1 MKKLA
6 VFWAVMAIVI
16 TLLIVTGCKKASGAA
31 ASTSGGKTPITFT
44 FFNAD
49 ATEDLPFNDP
59 VAREITRQTGVTLNI
74 DRPVGGNYQ
83 EVVGLMIASGE
94 LPDLIFAKGDLT
106 MLIDA
111 GMVIP
116 LDDLIER
123 KGSNLKKLYGNM
135 LGRLKNTTEDPRIY
149 NVGTY
154 AVHNGMWSTDGIM
167 QIQHA
172 VLKELGYPRMKTLQ
186 DYENAIRTYLQRNPT
201 INGRRTIGFSLLI
214 DTWQWYIDLS
224 NPSCFLLGY
233 PDDGQW
239 IVDQNTLEA
248 YYKFFH
254 PQAKEYYKWLN
265 RINAEGI
272 LDPESFTQTEDEWR
286 AKIASGR
293 VLGIAYPLWGYE
305 ESRQSLV
312 GDGMQER
319 TFAYLPI
326 TLNENYQAASL
337 MDPGFSGGWGVAIT
351 TSCKDP
357 ERAFEFLD
365 WMASEEAQVLIN
377 WGIQG
382 TNYNIVNG
390 KRVMIESERNASV
403 SDPNWGRRTGVGIY
417 QHPFPMY
424 GRGFIDST
432 NNFIT
437 RDSPET
443 IRERYLDVEVETLA
457 AYGAE
462 MWTDL
467 FPPTESLGVTRHG
480 QAWQYALPPELNSLI
495 SEADDYVKTA
505 LSNMVL
511 GRPADFD
518 GAWDRM
524 LTQLR
529 RMGVE
534 NAHSAMTQLVRD
546 KVRLWGN

>member
-1 MKKLA
+1 MKKLT
-6 VFWAVMAIVI
+6 VFWTIMAVVM
-16 TLLIVTGCKKASGAA
+16 TLFVLAGCNR
-31 ASTSGGKTPITFT
+31 SGGSGQSTAGTTSPITFT

-49 ATEDLPFNDP
+49 AIEDMAFTDP
-59 VAREITRQTGVTLNI
+59 VAREITRQTGVTLKI
-74 DRPVGGNYQ
+74 DRPVGGDYQ
-83 EVVGLMIASGE
+83 QVVGLMMASGT

-111 GMVIP
+111 GMVIA
-116 LDDLIER
+116 LDDMIAR
-123 KGSNLKKLYGNM
+123 KGNNLKKLYGNM

-149 NVGTY
+149 SVGTY
-154 AVHNGMWSTDGIM
+154 AVHNGMWSTDGTM

-172 VLKELGYPRMKTLQ
+172 VLKELGYPRMRTLQ
-186 DYENAIRTYLQRNPT
+186 DYENAIRTYLQRYPT

-265 RINAEGI
+265 RMNAEGI

-293 VLGIAYPLWGYE
+293 VLGIAYPDWGYG
-305 ESRQSLV
+305 ESKQSLI
-312 GDGMQER
+312 GEGLLER

-326 TLNENYQAASL
+326 TLNESIQAASL
-337 MDPGFSGGWGVAIT
+337 MDPGFSGGWGIAIT

-365 WMASEEAQVLIN
+365 WMASEQAQILIN
-377 WGIQG
+377 WGIEG
-382 TNYNIVNG
+382 VNYNVVNG
-390 KRVMIESERNASV
+390 KRIMIESERVASL

-432 NNFIT
+432 GNFIT

-443 IRERYLDVEVETLA
+443 LVQNYHAVEVETLA
-457 AYGAE
+457 AYGAT

-480 QAWQYALPPELNSLI
+480 AAWQYALPPDLNALI

-511 GRPADFD
+511 GRTADFD
-518 GAWDRM
+518 AAWDTM
-524 LTQLR
+524 LAQLR

-534 NAHSAMTQLVRD
+534 NAGAAMTQLVKD